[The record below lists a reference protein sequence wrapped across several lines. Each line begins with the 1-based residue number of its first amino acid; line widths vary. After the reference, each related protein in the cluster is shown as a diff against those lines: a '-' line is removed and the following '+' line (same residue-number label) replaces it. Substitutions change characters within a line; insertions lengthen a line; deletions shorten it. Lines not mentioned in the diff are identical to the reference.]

1 MGGVERDGADPVQGS
16 EVPCQRAS
24 DGPKMDRARRSRVA
38 EVRERQV
45 EEVNDK
51 QQLSEP
57 KVTVHPSVD
66 EAGEEKI

>member
-1 MGGVERDGADPVQGS
+1 
-16 EVPCQRAS
+16 
-24 DGPKMDRARRSRVA
+24 MDRARRSRVA